1 MDNLAVMMENKKSS
15 RDWGMIIERYEGG
28 KILTSTW
35 ANLPEWLPLAPASLI
50 PAIIQDADSRAVLML
65 VTLNQEAL
73 QRIAATGRVHYYHP
87 RKRKVVLKGESSG
100 HFQEIVEIRLNC
112 QGDQL
117 LLRVKPRGGA
127 CEWGYDS
134 CFFRRLEEDGWQTAD
149 PRAFDPEEVYPEFA
163 FSH

>member
-1 MDNLAVMMENKKSS
+1 MTAK
-15 RDWGMIIERYEGG
+15 
-28 KILTSTW
+28 W
-35 ANLPEWLPLAPASLI
+35 ANLPKWLTLPAARSI
-50 PAIIQDADSRAVLML
+50 PAVIQDAASQAVLML

-100 HFQEIVEIRLNC
+100 HFQEIVELRLSC
-112 QGDQL
+112 GGDQL

-127 CEWGYDS
+127 CEWGYHS
-134 CFFRRLEEDGWQTAD
+134 CFFRRLEEEGWQTAD
-149 PRAFDPEEVYPEFA
+149 ARVFDPEEVYPEFA